1 MGGSMNPW
9 HRTTGK
15 CPCGK
20 DGHMPEEAGE
30 YWYKNQY
37 TYFWA
42 HYEPASNR
50 PWFCYSPEGKGALP
64 FPVFWRIPDGHP
76 PIPEE

>member
-30 YWYKNQY
+30 YWAV
-37 TYFWA
+37 W
-42 HYEPASNR
+42 PADMLHHPEITLYAPNR
-50 PWFCYSPEGKGALP
+50 KLWIHNMHIDSVPL
-64 FPVFWRIPDGHP
+64 FWRIPDGHP